1 MAFVNPT
8 KTVRLEVIGETTYEK
23 FEGEFTFKI
32 LLTMTEQ
39 HDLELAYSRL
49 LGDLENPS
57 QNLTL
62 IARIRSNL
70 RFYIINCPIWWKD
83 SDGGAQL
90 FDFNVLLELQT
101 LLNQSISEFRENQK
115 KKAEEKNS

>member
-1 MAFVNPT
+1 MTFVNPT